1 MKKLFILIIL
11 KILSVL
17 LIVVTMVN
25 AFLFSENENE
35 FALSVFLTI
44 LSFFLYMGVS
54 LAEIKESENGKI

>member
-11 KILSVL
+11 KIISVL
-17 LIVVTMVN
+17 LIAVTMVN
-25 AFLFSENENE
+25 AFLFSEDENE

-44 LSFFLYMGVS
+44 LSFLLYMGVS

>member
-17 LIVVTMVN
+17 LIALTMVN